1 MGVNLVV
8 FLFLLLSIS
17 LTAVAVQLDHGDWVK
32 TERPDSDCE
41 LEVTFAIKRTNP
53 GWLKDKLRA
62 VSYPDSPEYGN
73 YMNFDEI
80 AKYVHGNPESV
91 QALFSTLGHAGI
103 RHDQI
108 DFTIGQDFAIVKIP
122 VQTAEELFSADFY
135 IFQHKEQT
143 EQKVIKTDS
152 YTIPNTLQGHIDFVS
167 GIADFPRPNIIFPRK
182 STSTNSVGVTPK
194 SIETDYN
201 ISDYVSTEP
210 NNSQAIASFLKQYF
224 NPTDLET
231 FQMEFDVPK
240 NPIAKIVGENIADK
254 PGVEAE
260 LDVQYITATGRK
272 VTTWFVS
279 TSTYANKGQ
288 EDFLSWIIGQV
299 NDTTSPWVHS
309 VSYGDYENSIPTDYQ
324 DRCDSEFMKFGISGR
339 TILIATGDEG
349 VHCKRQKFVPMWP
362 TCSPYVTAVGGTAS
376 LTKVWQFGGGGFS
389 NTYNM
394 PDYQKEAVQAYLSSG
409 KAPPTSYFN
418 ISGRAYPDISAFST
432 NYQVVID
439 ALPQPVD
446 GTSCSTPTSA
456 GIVAILND
464 VRMKNGKKTLGFLNP
479 LLYSLKGK
487 GFIDITSG
495 KNSGGGA
502 FSCPGFQATAG
513 WDPASGWGSPNF
525 GLLKDL
531 VVQ

>member
-1 MGVNLVV
+1 VV

-91 QALFSTLGHAGI
+91 QALVSTLGHAGI
-103 RHDQI
+103 RHDKI

-122 VQTAEELFSADFY
+122 VQTAEQLFSADFY

-167 GIADFPRPNIIFPRK
+167 GIAEFPRPNIIFPRK
-182 STSTNSVGVTPK
+182 STSTNSLGVTPK

>member
-1 MGVNLVV
+1 
-8 FLFLLLSIS
+8 
-17 LTAVAVQLDHGDWVK
+17 
-32 TERPDSDCE
+32 
-41 LEVTFAIKRTNP
+41 
-53 GWLKDKLRA
+53 
-62 VSYPDSPEYGN
+62 
-73 YMNFDEI
+73 
-80 AKYVHGNPESV
+80 
-91 QALFSTLGHAGI
+91 
-103 RHDQI
+103 
-108 DFTIGQDFAIVKIP
+108 
-122 VQTAEELFSADFY
+122 
-135 IFQHKEQT
+135 
-143 EQKVIKTDS
+143 
-152 YTIPNTLQGHIDFVS
+152 
-167 GIADFPRPNIIFPRK
+167 
-182 STSTNSVGVTPK
+182 
-194 SIETDYN
+194 
-201 ISDYVSTEP
+201 
-210 NNSQAIASFLKQYF
+210 
-224 NPTDLET
+224 
-231 FQMEFDVPK
+231 
-240 NPIAKIVGENIADK
+240 
-254 PGVEAE
+254 
-260 LDVQYITATGRK
+260 
-272 VTTWFVS
+272 
-279 TSTYANKGQ
+279 
-288 EDFLSWIIGQV
+288 
-299 NDTTSPWVHS
+299 
-309 VSYGDYENSIPTDYQ
+309 
-324 DRCDSEFMKFGISGR
+324 MKFGISGR

-446 GTSCSTPTSA
+446 STSCSTPTSA

>member
-1 MGVNLVV
+1 MTVNLLV
-8 FLFLLLSIS
+8 FFILLPSIS
-17 LTAVAVQLDHGDWVK
+17 LAAAAAPLDHGDWVK
-32 TERPDSDCE
+32 TVRPSSDDE
-41 LEVTFAIKRTNP
+41 LVVTFAIKRTNP

-80 AKYVHGNPESV
+80 AKYVHGSPESV
-91 QALFSTLGHAGI
+91 EALVSTLERAGI
-103 RHDQI
+103 GHDKM

-122 VQTAEELFSADFY
+122 VKTAEKIFSADFY
-135 IFQHKEQT
+135 IFQHKEET
-143 EQKVIKTDS
+143 EPNVIKTLS
-152 YTIPNTLQGHIDFVS
+152 YAIPNELQDHVDFVS
-167 GIADFPRPNIIFPRK
+167 GIAEFPRPNLVFPRK
-182 STSTNSVGVTPK
+182 STAIDSVGVTPK

-231 FQMEFDVPK
+231 FQMEFDVPA
-240 NPIAKIVGENIADK
+240 NPIAKIVGKNIYDM

-272 VTTWFVS
+272 VKTWFVS

-288 EDFLSWIIGQV
+288 EDFLSWIIGQI

-309 VSYGDYENSIPTDYQ
+309 VSYGDDENSIPTDYQ

-339 TILIATGDEG
+339 TILVASGDEG
-349 VHCKRQKFVPMWP
+349 VHCKKRMFDPSWP
-362 TCSPYVTAVGGTAS
+362 TCSPYITSVGGTSS

-389 NTYNM
+389 NTYTM
-394 PDYQKEAVQAYLSSG
+394 PDYQKEAVQTYLSSG
-409 KAPPTSYFN
+409 KAPPTTYFN
-418 ISGRAYPDISAFST
+418 TSGRAYPDISAFST

-456 GIVAILND
+456 GIIAILND
-464 VRMKNGKKTLGFLNP
+464 VRMKNGKTTLGFVNP

-495 KNSGGGA
+495 KNNGGGA
-502 FSCPGFQATAG
+502 FSCPGFEAIEG
-513 WDPASGWGSPNF
+513 WDPASGWGSLNF

-531 VVQ
+531 VLQ

>member
-1 MGVNLVV
+1 VV

-167 GIADFPRPNIIFPRK
+167 GIAEFPRPNIIFPRK

-240 NPIAKIVGENIADK
+240 NPIAKIVGEK
-254 PGVEAE
+254 
-260 LDVQYITATGRK
+260 
-272 VTTWFVS
+272 
-279 TSTYANKGQ
+279 
-288 EDFLSWIIGQV
+288 
-299 NDTTSPWVHS
+299 
-309 VSYGDYENSIPTDYQ
+309 
-324 DRCDSEFMKFGISGR
+324 
-339 TILIATGDEG
+339 
-349 VHCKRQKFVPMWP
+349 
-362 TCSPYVTAVGGTAS
+362 
-376 LTKVWQFGGGGFS
+376 
-389 NTYNM
+389 
-394 PDYQKEAVQAYLSSG
+394 
-409 KAPPTSYFN
+409 
-418 ISGRAYPDISAFST
+418 
-432 NYQVVID
+432 
-439 ALPQPVD
+439 
-446 GTSCSTPTSA
+446 
-456 GIVAILND
+456 
-464 VRMKNGKKTLGFLNP
+464 
-479 LLYSLKGK
+479 YSR
-487 GFIDITSG
+487 
-495 KNSGGGA
+495 
-502 FSCPGFQATAG
+502 
-513 WDPASGWGSPNF
+513 
-525 GLLKDL
+525 
-531 VVQ
+531 